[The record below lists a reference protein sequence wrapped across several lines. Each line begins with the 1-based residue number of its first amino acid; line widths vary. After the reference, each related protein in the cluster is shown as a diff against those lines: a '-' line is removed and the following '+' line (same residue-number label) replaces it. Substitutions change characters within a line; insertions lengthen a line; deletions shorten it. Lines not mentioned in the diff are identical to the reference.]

1 MDKIN
6 VSDFTRDVF
15 IKIDGPDQMF
25 HPSPNPRTIAHVAR
39 TRTRPPPPVPRTTRL
54 PRATAAALDPPD
66 ARDSPAVASSA
77 RGARATRPT
86 RATPWRRRS
95 THPTRATPRR
105 RRSTRPTRATPRRRR
120 PRHAAPAPPA
130 RRVRRPGAGAPAARR
145 ARRPGG
151 GRGTRR
157 RRSTRPT
164 PRRRRRSTRPRP
176 GGGGRPTRP
185 PPDAPAVDSARAPAD
200 STDAPLHPASPAI
213 RLPDARPGHRRSTAV
228 PSPAP
233 RPPGTAAPG
242 SPQRR
247 RAAAAGSEDV
257 QHKREEMNRKKREYR
272 ARKKAEAN
280 DPKLLT
286 VGGSQPSTTPLLT
299 SENVMLR
306 TARTTSNIS
315 VNPTTPT
322 TAPLAEQRKRERR
335 AEINEEQRQERNRK
349 QREYRARKKA
359 EAYNLNYQNVA
370 NCRTPTQSS
379 KVELTQPSGG
389 SCSTIVQQ
397 SVYRGDCSMIEQ
409 MEKENIDPDDP
420 TEWLHRN
427 DDYVRRCQP
436 NNYNGGSATTYITP
450 GAVQVRK
457 KKLLIN
463 RDRYIN
469 MEDSKKAKY
478 LRDKQENMRES
489 RKRKAGDIL
498 TTVGTPEPADGP
510 HGVVTQEE
518 MMCEPLV
525 QHRNPGEGYSDKEFD
540 SELYE
545 PTHLSRGIEVAHG
558 EAIETCNFENHADE
572 ETRHYLGDQGDEFES
587 YRVPVPEVDAATT
600 DDPYDFVYQN
610 LPKKHHVL
618 RKGKIKIH
626 IPDVPDELKRLFT
639 SQEDD
644 DAKYF
649 RKHIRYF
656 NSHFS
661 FTSLG
666 VTLDKRV
673 SNAAG
678 TGIYTFRVHGG
689 LYHRLDHLVP
699 GSQGPRHL
707 QLYFYDTEDDTLSHR
722 VRRSPDLD
730 INLIRSILIIL
741 QDNPYVQTFTRVG
754 SIPNLDDY
762 RIELN
767 TNVTPNQRRY
777 NAPTASQVA
786 AIWLE
791 GNDPQRSF
799 DRSMIVYAKGDRPH
813 YIRAYH
819 GCYDPL
825 AYPLFFPRGETGW
838 NKFMPYNQLES
849 ETPTI
854 SGNLELREAEEAT
867 CDDRTDY
874 NETENH
880 SDNEDGDDMH
890 GGNFLS
896 SMVEA
901 AQSVRYVSAREYY
914 CFRLQARK
922 QLFNILLFG
931 GRLFQQWAV
940 DMYIK
945 IESMRLDWYSNPKH
959 QKLIRAELYQGVVD
973 VISAGETRAS
983 EVGKRIMLPRTFPWA
998 DRDMQQRFLNA
1009 MALVQR
1015 FGKPDYFITMTC
1027 NPYWEEITSNLEPRQ
1042 TPQDRPDL
1050 VARVYRAKLRDMKD
1064 LLIKERYFGEVAA
1077 YAHVTEFQKRG
1088 LPHEHFLL
1096 IMKSGSKLT
1105 TPDDYDKVISA
1116 EIPDKEKYHVLHK
1129 LVIKHMLHGP
1139 CGALNRNCPCMV
1151 DGKDSYP

>member
-1 MDKIN
+1 MN
-6 VSDFTRDVF
+6 T
-15 IKIDGPDQMF
+15 IKIDGPDKMF

-39 TRTRPPPPVPRTTRL
+39 TRTPPPPPVPRTTRL
-54 PRATAAALDPPD
+54 PRAPAAALNPPD
-66 ARDSPAVASSA
+66 V
-77 RGARATRPT
+77 
-86 RATPWRRRS
+86 
-95 THPTRATPRR
+95 
-105 RRSTRPTRATPRRRR
+105 
-120 PRHAAPAPPA
+120 PAP
-130 RRVRRPGAGAPAARR
+130 
-145 ARRPGG
+145 
-151 GRGTRR
+151 RR

-164 PRRRRRSTRPRP
+164 PRRRHSTRPTRATPLRRRSSRPTRPRP
-176 GGGGRPTRP
+176 GGGRGTRRRHSTRPTPRRRP
-185 PPDAPAVDSARAPAD
+185 PPHPPDAAVARPRPRDAPPPLHTPAARRAGGGLRPRAGGGLRPRPGGLHPP
-200 STDAPLHPASPAI
+200 DAQLHPASPT
-213 RLPDARPGHRRSTAV
+213 RRPPDARPGHRRSTAV

-242 SPQRR
+242 PPQRR
-247 RAAAAGSEDV
+247 RAALQLLSSKRFAFKVGSQDA

-280 DPKLLT
+280 HPKLLT
-286 VGGSQPSTTPLLT
+286 VGGSQPSTAPLLT

-306 TARTTSNIS
+306 TARTTSNIN

-335 AEINEEQRQERNRK
+335 AEINEEQRIPS
-349 QREYRARKKA
+349 RKKA

-370 NCRTPTQSS
+370 NGTPTQSS

-450 GAVQVRK
+450 VQGGGSSK
-457 KKLLIN
+457 EKKLLIN
-463 RDRYIN
+463 RHRYIN

-478 LRDKQENMRES
+478 LRDKQENMREP
-489 RKRKAGDIL
+489 RKRMAGDIL

-518 MMCEPLV
+518 MMCEPSV
-525 QHRNPGEGYSDKEFD
+525 QHRNPGEGYSDTEFD

-558 EAIETCNFENHADE
+558 EAIETCNFENYADE

-600 DDPYDFVYQN
+600 DDPYDFVYQT
-610 LPKKHHVL
+610 LPKKHM
-618 RKGKIKIH
+618 KGKIKIH
-626 IPDVPDELKRLFT
+626 IPDVRDELKGLFT

-741 QDNPYVQTFTRVG
+741 QDNPYVQSFTRVG

-767 TNVTPNQRRY
+767 TNVTPDQRRY

-791 GNDPQRSF
+791 GNDPQRNF
-799 DRSMIVYAKGDRPH
+799 DRSVIVYAKGDRPH

-825 AYPLFFPRGETGW
+825 AYPLFFPRGETG
-838 NKFMPYNQLES
+838 
-849 ETPTI
+849 
-854 SGNLELREAEEAT
+854 
-867 CDDRTDY
+867 
-874 NETENH
+874 
-880 SDNEDGDDMH
+880 
-890 GGNFLS
+890 
-896 SMVEA
+896 
-901 AQSVRYVSAREYY
+901 
-914 CFRLQARK
+914 
-922 QLFNILLFG
+922 
-931 GRLFQQWAV
+931 
-940 DMYIK
+940 
-945 IESMRLDWYSNPKH
+945 
-959 QKLIRAELYQGVVD
+959 
-973 VISAGETRAS
+973 
-983 EVGKRIMLPRTFPWA
+983 
-998 DRDMQQRFLNA
+998 
-1009 MALVQR
+1009 
-1015 FGKPDYFITMTC
+1015 
-1027 NPYWEEITSNLEPRQ
+1027 
-1042 TPQDRPDL
+1042 
-1050 VARVYRAKLRDMKD
+1050 
-1064 LLIKERYFGEVAA
+1064 
-1077 YAHVTEFQKRG
+1077 
-1088 LPHEHFLL
+1088 
-1096 IMKSGSKLT
+1096 
-1105 TPDDYDKVISA
+1105 
-1116 EIPDKEKYHVLHK
+1116 
-1129 LVIKHMLHGP
+1129 
-1139 CGALNRNCPCMV
+1139 
-1151 DGKDSYP
+1151 

>member
-6 VSDFTRDVF
+6 VPDFTRDVF
-15 IKIDGPDQMF
+15 IKIDGPDEMF
-25 HPSPNPRTIAHVAR
+25 HPSRASPHARTIAHVAH
-39 TRTRPPPPVPRTTRL
+39 TPAPGQP
-54 PRATAAALDPPD
+54 A
-66 ARDSPAVASSA
+66 SPAQRAPVASSA
-77 RGARATRPT
+77 RGAAAP
-86 RATPWRRRS
+86 ARRN
-95 THPTRATPRR
+95 PPPLPDAPRR
-105 RRSTRPTRATPRRRR
+105 RPPHVPRRR
-120 PRHAAPAPPA
+120 PPHAAPPLHPA
-130 RRVRRPGAGAPAARR
+130 RHAPAAASTRAPAAASTLPDAPRLLRPTADRR
-145 ARRPGG
+145 AP
-151 GRGTRR
+151 
-157 RRSTRPT
+157 
-164 PRRRRRSTRPRP
+164 
-176 GGGGRPTRP
+176 RP
-185 PPDAPAVDSARAPAD
+185 PPDA
-200 STDAPLHPASPAI
+200 
-213 RLPDARPGHRRSTAV
+213 RPGRRRS
-228 PSPAP
+228 
-233 RPPGTAAPG
+233 PGSAAPG
-242 SPQRR
+242 PPHHRVTSLGRV
-247 RAAAAGSEDV
+247 GSEAA
-257 QHKREEMNRKKREYR
+257 QRKREEMNRKKWEYR

-299 SENVMLR
+299 SENVMHID
-306 TARTTSNIS
+306 TARTTSNIT
-315 VNPTTPT
+315 VNRTTPT

-335 AEINEEQRQERNRK
+335 AEITVEQRQERNHK

-359 EAYNLNYQNVA
+359 EAYNLNNQNVA
-370 NCRTPTQSS
+370 NGTPTQSS

-397 SVYRGDCSMIEQ
+397 SVYRGDCSLIEQ
-409 MEKENIDPDDP
+409 MEKENIDSDDP

-427 DDYVRRCQP
+427 DDEVRLCQP

-450 GAVQVRK
+450 VQGGGSSK
-457 KKLLIN
+457 EKKLLIN

-478 LRDKQENMRES
+478 LCDKQENMQES

-518 MMCEPLV
+518 MMCEPSV
-525 QHRNPGEGYSDKEFD
+525 QHRNPGEGYSDTEFD

-545 PTHLSRGIEVAHG
+545 PTHLSRGIEVANG

-572 ETRHYLGDQGDEFES
+572 ETSHYLGDQGDEFES

-618 RKGKIKIH
+618 RK
-626 IPDVPDELKRLFT
+626 VPDC
-639 SQEDD
+639 Q
-644 DAKYF
+644 YC
-649 RKHIRYF
+649 
-656 NSHFS
+656 
-661 FTSLG
+661 

-699 GSQGPRHL
+699 GSQGPWHL

-730 INLIRSILIIL
+730 INLIRSILRIL

-754 SIPNLDDY
+754 SIPNLDDH

-767 TNVTPNQRRY
+767 TNVTPDQRRY
-777 NAPTASQVA
+777 NAPTALQVA

-799 DRSMIVYAKGDRPH
+799 DRSVIVYAKGDRPH

-825 AYPLFFPRGETGW
+825 VYPLFFPRGETEW

-854 SGNLELREAEEAT
+854 SGNVELREAEEEAT

-896 SMVEA
+896 RMVEA
-901 AQSVRYVSAREYY
+901 AHSVRYVSAREYY
-914 CFRLQARK
+914 YFRLQARK

-945 IESMRLDWYSNPKH
+945 IESMRLDWYSNPEH

-973 VISAGETRAS
+973 VISAPST
-983 EVGKRIMLPRTFPWA
+983 
-998 DRDMQQRFLNA
+998 QRL
-1009 MALVQR
+1009 
-1015 FGKPDYFITMTC
+1015 
-1027 NPYWEEITSNLEPRQ
+1027 
-1042 TPQDRPDL
+1042 
-1050 VARVYRAKLRDMKD
+1050 
-1064 LLIKERYFGEVAA
+1064 
-1077 YAHVTEFQKRG
+1077 
-1088 LPHEHFLL
+1088 
-1096 IMKSGSKLT
+1096 
-1105 TPDDYDKVISA
+1105 
-1116 EIPDKEKYHVLHK
+1116 
-1129 LVIKHMLHGP
+1129 
-1139 CGALNRNCPCMV
+1139 
-1151 DGKDSYP
+1151 